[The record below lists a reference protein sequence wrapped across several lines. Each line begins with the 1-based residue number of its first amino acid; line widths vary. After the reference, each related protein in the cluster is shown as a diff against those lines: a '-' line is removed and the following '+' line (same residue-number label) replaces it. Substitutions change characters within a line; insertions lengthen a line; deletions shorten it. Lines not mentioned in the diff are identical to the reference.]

1 MADNV
6 RRYTIPEVPI
16 SINRFIGR
24 DNKWAYYAEKTRWRE
39 LCTVYCRPRPDH
51 PPEFA
56 HLKIQFFFPN
66 QRRHDSDNYQKAL
79 LDGLVHSGVIYD
91 DDFDHVSVMVSGG
104 YDKENRR
111 TEITVTEVER

>member
-39 LCTVYCRPRPDH
+39 LCAVYCRPRPDH

-56 HLKIQFFFPN
+56 HLKIQFFFQTN
-66 QRRHDSDNYQKAL
+66 VGMIRTTTKRHCWMGWCIA
-79 LDGLVHSGVIYD
+79 G
-91 DDFDHVSVMVSGG
+91 
-104 YDKENRR
+104 
-111 TEITVTEVER
+111 